1 MSDND
6 SVIVKDSPGTSV
18 DESWIHLGGEPQAKE
33 VSKPTLLILCLS
45 TGWPSISTV
54 LIYRPIRVGIIMMTL

>member
-1 MSDND
+1 MMSDND

-45 TGWPSISTV
+45 TG
-54 LIYRPIRVGIIMMTL
+54 